1 MNNPQRSGDEEKKNV
16 PGKKAK
22 DIEEAAKS
30 EEVRAESVVQERRED
45 PNDKYRKAEARKPFN
60 GRH

>member
-1 MNNPQRSGDEEKKNV
+1 MRRKNM

-22 DIEEAAKS
+22 GIEEAAKS